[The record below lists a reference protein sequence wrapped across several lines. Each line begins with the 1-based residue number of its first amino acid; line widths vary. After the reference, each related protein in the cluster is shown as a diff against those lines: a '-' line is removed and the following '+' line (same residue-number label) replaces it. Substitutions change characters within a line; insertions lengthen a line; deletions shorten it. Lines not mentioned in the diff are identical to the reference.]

1 MSHKPHSW
9 LLLPFLALASLCLPS
24 FAAAPSTTFR
34 ITGVVVDSVTGN
46 PLRQCHLEAFL
57 NTTGRTRGPG
67 IRQPSPAAADTDDTG
82 HFAITLP
89 SAGSW
94 RLTATAAGYVNQ
106 AYDTH
111 GLYSSAVV
119 LTPAAPSFDL
129 TFRLAPQS
137 RVSGTVLDEA
147 GEGVRNATVELVTQP
162 LPVPGPQG
170 NSSTGFVAGG
180 RRITQ
185 TDDRGVYEFAGLMPG
200 SYQVRV
206 QARPWYAASS
216 RRTPVQPGSATVAQ
230 DPSLDVTY
238 SPVWYPGVTEQE
250 QATLL
255 VLHPGDQQQ
264 ADFQLTPQ
272 PSLHLQ
278 VILPRVEQIPGRPMP
293 LFPSIEKIDSSGDPG
308 QRFVSGANITSSQG
322 QVDIGGLTPGTY
334 RISLPGRDS
343 SQSALVQVS
352 EGSSHTVD
360 LRESQAGLS
369 EITLK
374 FDGDD
379 EDAFMA
385 VELVDTTTG
394 QRYNPGGFGLMQ
406 LRGSGPL
413 QRRQMP
419 RESTI
424 RVPAGRYEVV
434 ARSRDQYLTGLSAQ
448 GAEVTGRFIS
458 VRGGDATLTLHT
470 AGGRADISG
479 IVSLAGKPCSGAFV
493 MIVPAGLDDP
503 GSFTTVVRD
512 QSDTDGSFNLE
523 NIVPGQYILIAV
535 DHGWNINWSDP
546 ATLRRYLAQGTPLE
560 VHRDASL
567 KQNIEAQAP

>member
-1 MSHKPHSW
+1 M
-9 LLLPFLALASLCLPS
+9 
-24 FAAAPSTTFR
+24 
-34 ITGVVVDSVTGN
+34 
-46 PLRQCHLEAFL
+46 
-57 NTTGRTRGPG
+57 
-67 IRQPSPAAADTDDTG
+67 RQPSPAAADTDGTG
-82 HFAITLP
+82 HFAMTLP

-94 RLTATAAGYVNQ
+94 RLTASAAGYVNQ
-106 AYDTH
+106 AYDAH
-111 GLYSSAVV
+111 GMYSSAVV
-119 LTPAAPSFDL
+119 LTPASPSFDL

-137 RVSGTVLDEA
+137 RVSGTVLDEG
-147 GEGVRNATVELVTQP
+147 GEGVRNATVELVMQP
-162 LPVPGPQG
+162 LPVPGSQG
-170 NSSTGFVAGG
+170 VSGSFPISG

-200 SYQVRV
+200 SYRVLV
-206 QARPWYAASS
+206 QARPWYAVGS
-216 RRTPVQPGSATVAQ
+216 RRAPVQPGSATPQ
-230 DPSLDVTY
+230 DTDLDVTY
-238 SPVWYPGVTEQE
+238 PSVWYPGVTEPE
-250 QATLL
+250 QATLI

-264 ADFQLTPQ
+264 ADFQLAPI

-278 VILPRVEQIPGRPMP
+278 VVLPRVEQTPGRPMP

-308 QRFVSGANITSSQG
+308 QRFVSGTSITSSQG

-343 SQSALVQVS
+343 NSAFVQIS
-352 EGSSHTVD
+352 EGSAHTID
-360 LRESQAGLS
+360 LRENQPGLS
-369 EITLK
+369 EIALK
-374 FDGDD
+374 FDGEDD
-379 EDAFMA
+379 DSFMA

-394 QRYNPGGFGLMQ
+394 QRYNSGGFGPMP

-413 QRRQMP
+413 QRRQQP

-424 RVPAGRYEVV
+424 KVPAGKYEVV

-448 GAEVTGRFIS
+448 GAEVAGRFIS
-458 VRGGDATLTLHT
+458 IRGSDATLTLHT
-470 AGGRADISG
+470 ASGRADISG
-479 IVSLAGKPCSGAFV
+479 IVTQAHKPCSGAFV

-535 DHGWNINWSDP
+535 DHGWSINWSDP
-546 ATLRRYLAQGTPLE
+546 STLRRYLAQGTPLE